1 MNDRT
6 IALILTV
13 LTISAVSAA
22 CIHLFRGSSAAT
34 PDALPLRLASPSMN
48 HLHARAVTI
57 ENRQRPPTAPAIP
70 VAGGHGETDLVV
82 GGGLDDTRIDRL
94 LADASDFTAM
104 VNAMHTAASTDR
116 ELTETTSLF
125 SSHLRSS
132 LAEEGHARTVLDF
145 SCGRQ
150 LCLAQLSDAQRAP
163 LNIRPLMQHDGATV
177 FQAAIVSDQVKT
189 LNGTPSLRAVF
200 AIDPAINQIVSIPD

>member
-1 MNDRT
+1 MDE
-6 IALILTV
+6 
-13 LTISAVSAA
+13 S
-22 CIHLFRGSSAAT
+22 
-34 PDALPLRLASPSMN
+34 
-48 HLHARAVTI
+48 
-57 ENRQRPPTAPAIP
+57 
-70 VAGGHGETDLVV
+70 
-82 GGGLDDTRIDRL
+82 RIDRL
-94 LADASDFTAM
+94 IENASDFTAM
-104 VNAMHTAASTDR
+104 VNAMHMAASTDR
-116 ELTETTSLF
+116 ELTETASLF
-125 SSHLRSS
+125 SSHLRSG

-189 LNGTPSLRAVF
+189 LDGTPSLRAVF